1 MDDISVDDMRHSLPE
16 ATELR
21 QNVQENQTKRTLFK
35 FGLVLLILIVI
46 ITLGAVLGTKNKGG
60 SKSNSSSSSTTDN
73 NNNNNN
79 NNMPSMEPARG
90 RAPSAQDDHRA
101 QKSPVPAPAG
111 RAIEVIKYVA
121 RNDGKELEDPTS
133 YQSRAVQF
141 VESDINLSTYDDKR
155 IIQRYVLA
163 CIYYSTYKIRTRYTD
178 FEYPNEDV
186 PEWNN
191 VTSWMTI
198 DHECLWFGVSCNAN
212 NLISEFNVHNN
223 QLTGRFPPEIAL
235 LYDSLE
241 RLDIGFNVLDNS
253 GDEELS
259 WIANLLKLS
268 KSYTH
273 KVKIYLPLLCL
284 HMSWTNVINV
294 QLLHTQGTCTLVLV
308 TFSIMEFLTI
318 SVNLLS

>member
-16 ATELR
+16 ATALR

-46 ITLGAVLGTKNKGG
+46 ITLGAVLGSKNKGK
-60 SKSNSSSSSTTDN
+60 SKNNSSSSTVTGD
-73 NNNNNN
+73 

-111 RAIEVIKYVA
+111 KAIEVIKSVA

-141 VESDINLSTYDDKR
+141 VESDINLSTFNDKT

-186 PEWNN
+186 PVWIDT
-191 VTSWMTI
+191 TSWMTT
-198 DHECLWFGVSCNAN
+198 DNECFWFGVTCNSN

-235 LYDSLE
+235 LYESLE

-253 GDEELS
+253 GDDELS
-259 WIANLLKLS
+259 WIADLLKLS
-268 KSYTH
+268 KSYT
-273 KVKIYLPLLCL
+273 KSKYIYLCFV
-284 HMSWTNVINV
+284 ST
-294 QLLHTQGTCTLVLV
+294 
-308 TFSIMEFLTI
+308 
-318 SVNLLS
+318 